1 MIKPH
6 TISTQMWLETED
18 DNLGFNGSYVE
29 FRVVVD
35 SINGFWVENDD
46 EIVLIISGTAYYI
59 ESNQDLL
66 IFLKQYF
73 NPLTL

>member
-18 DNLGFNGSYVE
+18 DNLGLNGSYVE

-35 SINGFWVENDD
+35 SINGFWIENED

-59 ESNQDLL
+59 ESNDNLL

>member
-1 MIKPH
+1 MIKPY

-18 DNLGFNGSYVE
+18 DNLGLNGSYVE

-35 SINGFWVENDD
+35 SINGFWIENED

-66 IFLKQYF
+66 SFLKQYF

>member
-18 DNLGFNGSYVE
+18 DNLGLNGSYVE

-35 SINGFWVENDD
+35 SINGFWIENED

-59 ESNQDLL
+59 ESNEDLL

>member
-6 TISTQMWLETED
+6 TISTQMWLEQED
-18 DNLGFNGSYVE
+18 DNLGMSGSYVE

-35 SINGFWVENDD
+35 SINGFWVENED

-66 IFLKQYF
+66 SFLKQYF